1 MSFCDNKIFSQ
12 DEQVFDVDSGLW
24 QFHGVCVSK
33 KKNDIEKFPKKL
45 RVTVSG
51 VTQQ

>member
-1 MSFCDNKIFSQ
+1 MSSCESKIFFQ
-12 DEQVFDVDSGLW
+12 DEQVFDVHSGLW
-24 QFHGVCVSK
+24 QFHRVCVSK

-45 RVTVSG
+45 RVIVSG

>member
-1 MSFCDNKIFSQ
+1 MSFCDSKIFSQ